1 MLHIGIPAAIQS
13 AMYGIAN
20 LVLQVAINMLGTDS
34 VAGWTAFNRFDDY
47 YWPISNAIGISIMTY
62 VGQNFGAGNRE
73 RVHETI
79 HKGLLIHLSISAV
92 FSVITLTIRYP
103 MMHLFVGDDPF
114 VIAIGAQVALYIAPF
129 YVIFTLVEVLSS
141 VMRGVG
147 DAVIPALIT
156 MVFTC
161 GVRLLYLWGYVF
173 SHNSNVTIAI
183 IYPISWA
190 LTSIAFLIYYKSRK
204 WMPKG
209 FHF

>member
-1 MLHIGIPAAIQS
+1 ME
-13 AMYGIAN
+13 N
-20 LVLQVAINMLGTDS
+20 LEVMVILFMMVILGYALCKLGYMGDK
-34 VAGWTAFNRFDDY
+34 FDKKL
-47 YWPISNAIGISIMTY
+47 SSIVVDVTCP
-62 VGQNFGAGNRE
+62 
-73 RVHETI
+73 
-79 HKGLLIHLSISAV
+79 LLI
-92 FSVITLTIRYP
+92 
-103 MMHLFVGDDPF
+103 
-114 VIAIGAQVALYIAPF
+114 
-129 YVIFTLVEVLSS
+129 LSS